1 VGQIFDRLERLVRSM
16 THDTIHRQDAYDE
29 YISDADMREAWEELN
44 RFLDEDEFTDTSGRR
59 GAGYT
64 RSAIR
69 PPESLRKDYETLG
82 IPFGSDYAVVK
93 KAYRE
98 QLRIYHP
105 DLHAGDLEKQ
115 KNATDITRRIIIAF
129 RRIKEFH
136 ESGAA

>member
-1 VGQIFDRLERLVRSM
+1 MGQIFDRLERLVRLM
-16 THDTIHRQDAYDE
+16 TYDTIHRYNAYDE

-44 RFLDEDEFTDTSGRR
+44 RFLDEDDFTGPSGSRD
-59 GAGYT
+59 AGYT
-64 RSAIR
+64 RSAIH

-98 QLRIYHP
+98 QLRMHHP
-105 DLHAGDLEKQ
+105 DLHAGDPQKQ
-115 KNATDITRRIIIAF
+115 KNATDITQRITLAF